1 MSRSVWKGPFVE
13 LSLMKKVQKHKD
25 QNIKKP
31 IKTWSRKSTIIP
43 EFIGMTFEVH
53 NGKKFFPVT
62 ITDEMIGHKLG
73 EFSATREFAGHTP
86 ADKKAAPATEKKD
99 DKK

>member
-73 EFSATREFAGHTP
+73 EFSATRQFFGHTP
-86 ADKKAAPATEKKD
+86 AEKKATPTTEKKD
-99 DKK
+99 AKK